1 MLNAWRECHHCDVH
15 FSKTISLNFVWR
27 SLSGRSQW
35 TKKTIKSIECLTCV
49 IKNLAVLSTILTI
62 RDCTSWLF
70 KYPCMP
76 RLLANLCNPTNLGE
90 FFFLP
95 LSPYLSSCSHF
106 AKINIP
112 IYIHTSSRTYAHYR
126 LCCELLSQ
134 TASPLALRNSERNN
148 KTKKHAKNNLAL
160 SSRYH

>member
-1 MLNAWRECHHCDVH
+1 MEYLFTLSSSCWMREENV
-15 FSKTISLNFVWR
+15 TIVTFTFQKLYRWILWR

-35 TKKTIKSIECLTCV
+35 TKKTIESIECLTCV

-62 RDCTSWLF
+62 RDYTSWLF
-70 KYPCMP
+70 VYPCMP

-95 LSPYLSSCSHF
+95 LSPYLFSCSHF

-112 IYIHTSSRTYAHYR
+112 IYIHTSSHTYAHYR
-126 LCCELLSQ
+126 PCCELLSQ
-134 TASPLALRNSERNN
+134 TASLLALRNSERNN
-148 KTKKHAKNNLAL
+148 KK
-160 SSRYH
+160 